1 MMTARSDQSLLDEL
15 AMLEH
20 RLRRT
25 NDEAQLRKIL
35 VMFNNIRNES
45 RTQSQL
51 VRARYFFLRGVLYAK
66 AGRNHR
72 ASFLGPSGDTLIYAL
87 ELFIDADNAIKMAA
101 KEDGW
106 SSDLQTLQRLC
117 AYEAIA
123 VITVLKV
130 WGRDIASLEW
140 PDTTVLDTPTQR
152 KAQSAIRH
160 GYLLPSRF

>member
-1 MMTARSDQSLLDEL
+1 MMTTRSDQSLLDEL
-15 AMLEH
+15 ETLEH

-51 VRARYFFLRGVLYAK
+51 VRARYFFLRGVLYTK

-72 ASFLGPSGDTLIYAL
+72 AGFLGPSGEVLVYAL
-87 ELFIDADNAIKMAA
+87 ELFIDADRAIKLAA
-101 KEDGW
+101 HENGW
-106 SSDLQTLQRLC
+106 SSDLQTLQRRC

-130 WGRDIASLEW
+130 WGRDIAVLEW
-140 PDTTVLDTPTQR
+140 PDTNVLDAPTQR

-160 GYLLPSRF
+160 GHLLPSRF